1 MLNESK
7 FLKLYHRQQECGLT
21 VKDFCSNEGI
31 AESTFYYW
39 RKKLQKNNTAQD
51 FIPLVVKSSS
61 QSLSTQSLAKSHPSV
76 QGSVEI
82 PASQAG
88 GDDYFLLELVYP
100 NGTKLRVK
108 NDINLTHLRALIHLY
123 D

>member
-7 FLKLYHRQQECGLT
+7 FLKLYHRQQESGLT

-31 AESTFYYW
+31 PKSTFYYW
-39 RKKLQKNNTAQD
+39 RKKLQKNNTTPD

-76 QGSVEI
+76 QGSGEI
-82 PASQAG
+82 PARQAG
-88 GDDYFLLELVYP
+88 MIIFCWNWFIPMERNY
-100 NGTKLRVK
+100 
-108 NDINLTHLRALIHLY
+108 A
-123 D
+123 

>member
-7 FLKLYHRQQECGLT
+7 FLKLYHRQQESGLT

-31 AESTFYYW
+31 PESTFYYW

-76 QGSVEI
+76 QGSGEI

-88 GDDYFLLELVYP
+88 GDNYFLLELVYP